1 MSWLFSVVNFRASR
15 PAPTPRAYSRVS
27 RSVHSN
33 DMGSVVAP
41 TAFGSIAMRVSS
53 EVGCAAGTRHSI
65 TRPVLR
71 FIRPTLANA
80 PRQGLRQ
87 GRLFGMRNRTVL
99 WKAAAI
105 LAAVI
110 TVGACSG
117 SPQVRSITLT
127 FIRHAESQSNA
138 QQVINTDIPGPGL
151 SEQGQGQAEQLAHQ
165 LSRNNFDAIYASD
178 MVRTQ
183 QTAEPLAHALGKSVE
198 ILPGLREIEAGKYN
212 DSPTKRADLTYL
224 VAPADWLNGD
234 VKDAIPGSISGEQF
248 NDRFP
253 AAVQKIYDSGHNK
266 PVAFSHREAIMYWT
280 LMNVKNPKDSL
291 ATSHPCPNLGRVVI
305 TGSPAMGWT
314 LVDWDGIR
322 DFSY

>member
-1 MSWLFSVVNFRASR
+1 L
-15 PAPTPRAYSRVS
+15 
-27 RSVHSN
+27 
-33 DMGSVVAP
+33 GSVVAP

-53 EVGCAAGTRHSI
+53 SVRVSLDGMGAAQPFHHSPDAVGEVRPHPRFSAPNPGKRITPGPSAGQAI
-65 TRPVLR
+65 D
-71 FIRPTLANA
+71 
-80 PRQGLRQ
+80 
-87 GRLFGMRNRTVL
+87 MRNRTRTVI
-99 WKAAAI
+99 WKAAAA

-138 QQVINTDIPGPGL
+138 QHVINTDIPGPSL
-151 SEQGQGQAEQLAHQ
+151 SEQGEGQAEQLAHQ

-183 QTAEPLAHALGKSVE
+183 QTAAPLAHALGKSVE
-198 ILPGLREIEAGKYN
+198 ILPGLREIEAGRYN
-212 DSPTKRADLTYL
+212 NTTTKRADLTYL

-248 NDRFP
+248 NDRFT

-266 PVAFSHREAIMYWT
+266 PVAFSHAESIMYWT

-291 ATSHPCPNLGRVVI
+291 ATSHPLPNLGRVVI
-305 TGSPAMGWT
+305 TGSPALGWT